1 MIAAQ
6 RRALI
11 LEHLRRHGADSI
23 IALSRTVGVS
33 PSTIRRDLDFLTD
46 SGYIARSHGGAM
58 VSDGLRTTF
67 EPPREIGSQMAH
79 AAKTAIGAR
88 AVELLEAGQ
97 SVVFDSSSTVLE
109 AAKAAVARKLRLTVC
124 TNDIGTAAVLAESEA
139 LQLVV
144 LGGTNRV
151 GSLTLIG
158 DPGLSFLERIHADIA
173 FIGIHSL
180 FGARLSETSI
190 DLAAMKRRMIA
201 SATRAIVL
209 ADSSKFRYPAF
220 CDVAP
225 ISDIDVIITDG
236 DVGDQDRRAIIEA
249 GVELIV
255 VNDRKSA
262 ISDQKR
268 AGGHAG
274 DPPQADPI
282 TDH

>member
-23 IALSRTVGVS
+23 NALSQTVGVS
-33 PSTIRRDLDFLTD
+33 PSTIRRDLDFLTEG
-46 SGYIARSHGGAM
+46 GYIARSHGGAM
-58 VSDGLRTTF
+58 VSDGLRTTL
-67 EPPREIGSQMAH
+67 EPPREIGSRLAH

-88 AVELLEAGQ
+88 AVELIEPGQ
-97 SVVFDSSSTVLE
+97 SVIFDSSSTVLE
-109 AAKAAVARKLRLTVC
+109 AAKAAVALKLRLTVC

-144 LGGTNRV
+144 LGGTNRF

-158 DPGLSFLERIHADIA
+158 DPGLSFLERIHADVA

-180 FGARLSETSI
+180 YGARLSETSI

-201 SATRAIVL
+201 SAARSIVL
-209 ADSSKFRYPAF
+209 ADSSKFRHPAF

-225 ISDIDVIITDG
+225 IGDVDAIVTDSDIG
-236 DVGDQDRRAIIEA
+236 EADRRGIIDA
-249 GVELIV
+249 GVELIET
-255 VNDRKSA
+255 A
-262 ISDQKR
+262 T
-268 AGGHAG
+268 A
-274 DPPQADPI
+274 PPP
-282 TDH
+282 